1 MATVREVNE
10 AFLERGLEIELPF
23 PADWLVK
30 KVDILEKRESSDKVG
45 VLLALKLIDDRGR
58 EISELYYGESLVKR
72 ERKVRGMRID
82 VPSKVELLPLRLK
95 MEFGSDDEAWGYI
108 KGAFIH
114 LLKDKG
120 YSIWGDNISDSI
132 DASVLSLL
140 ERGELDIYAEKGRR
154 GFLIRVALR
163 STDGDAYR
171 KAVGLVELRKEYGNL
186 YDYGLVVPAF
196 QDSLG
201 VKWRDQEFWLTVNS
215 EYLSIHRIGLFAV
228 DNLDPNRIYPH
239 TIYPKEREIFRYMVN
254 SSRQWSVVR
263 GRYLQQRVSRA
274 GSSDQT
280 KTKEGF

>member
-10 AFLERGLEIELPF
+10 AFLEKGLEIELPF
-23 PADWLVK
+23 PSDWLVK
-30 KVDILEKRESSDKVG
+30 KVDILEKRDSSDKVG

-58 EISELYYGESLVKR
+58 ELSELYYGESLVKR
-72 ERKVRGMRID
+72 ERKVRDIKIE
-82 VPSKVELLPLRLK
+82 VPSKIELLPLRTK
-95 MEFGSDDEAWGYI
+95 IEFDSDEEAWSYT

-120 YSIWGDNISDSI
+120 YSIWGDNLSISLDS
-132 DASVLSLL
+132 SVLSLL
-140 ERGELDIYAEKGRR
+140 ERGELDIYAEKDGR

-163 STDGDAYR
+163 ATAEDAYK
-171 KAVGLVELRKEYGNL
+171 KAIGLVELRKAYGNL
-186 YDYGLVVPAF
+186 YDYGLVIPAF

-215 EYLSIHRIGLFAV
+215 EYLSIHRIGVFSV

-239 TIYPKEREIFRYMVN
+239 TVYTKERELFRYMVN

-263 GRYLQQRVSRA
+263 GRYLQQRASRT
-274 GSSDQT
+274 GSS
-280 KTKEGF
+280 E

>member
-10 AFLERGLEIELPF
+10 AFLEKGLEIELPF
-23 PADWLVK
+23 PDDWLVK
-30 KVDILEKRESSDKVG
+30 KVDILEKRDSSDKVG

-58 EISELYYGESLVKR
+58 ELSELYYGESLVKR
-72 ERKVRGMRID
+72 ERKVREAKIE
-82 VPSKVELLPLRLK
+82 VPSKTELLPLRSK
-95 MEFGSDDEAWGYI
+95 MDFDSDEEAWSYI

-120 YSIWGDNISDSI
+120 YSIWGDNISSGIDS
-132 DASVLSLL
+132 SVLSLL
-140 ERGELDIYAEKGRR
+140 EKGELDIYAEKDSR

-163 STDGDAYR
+163 STNEDTYK
-171 KAVGLVELRKEYGNL
+171 KAIGLVELRKDYGSL
-186 YDYGLVVPAF
+186 YDYGLVIPAF

-228 DNLDPNRIYPH
+228 DNLDPNRVYPH

-263 GRYLQQRVSRA
+263 GRYLQQRASRVVS
-274 GSSDQT
+274 S
-280 KTKEGF
+280 K

>member
-10 AFLERGLEIELPF
+10 AFLEKGLEIELPF
-23 PADWLVK
+23 PDDWLVK
-30 KVDILEKRESSDKVG
+30 KVDILEKRDSSDKVG
-45 VLLALKLIDDRGR
+45 VLLALKLIDDMGR

-72 ERKVRGMRID
+72 ERKVREAKIE
-82 VPSKVELLPLRLK
+82 VPSKTELLPLRSK
-95 MEFGSDDEAWGYI
+95 MDFDSDEEAWSYI

-120 YSIWGDNISDSI
+120 YSIWGDNISSGIDS
-132 DASVLSLL
+132 SVLSLL
-140 ERGELDIYAEKGRR
+140 EKGELDIYAEKDSR

-163 STDGDAYR
+163 STKEDAYK
-171 KAVGLVELRKEYGNL
+171 KAIGLVELRKDYGSL
-186 YDYGLVVPAF
+186 YDYGLVIPAF

-228 DNLDPNRIYPH
+228 DNLDPNRVYPH
-239 TIYPKEREIFRYMVN
+239 TVYAKEREIFRYMVN

-263 GRYLQQRVSRA
+263 GRYLQQRASRVVS
-274 GSSDQT
+274 S
-280 KTKEGF
+280 K